1 MIDFTY
7 TSPTEIVFG
16 RDCHKQIGER
26 LKALSGKV
34 MLHYGGSSIKRS
46 GLYDEITASL
56 REAGLPF
63 VELGGVQPNPRLR
76 LVRQG
81 IELCRAEGVDLIL
94 AVGGGS
100 VIDSAKAISLGAPF
114 EGDVWDIYL
123 GKIQPETR
131 LPVATVLTI
140 PAAGSESSPS
150 SVITNEEGWLK
161 RGYTNQIIR
170 PVLSFLNPA
179 LCMTL
184 PEAQIRYGA
193 SDIMAHL
200 MERYFTNTIHVDLSD
215 RLLEG
220 ALRTM
225 LLKLPAVLAD
235 RSDYDTWAEIM
246 WTGTV
251 AHNGVLGMG
260 REEDWASHG
269 IEHELSALYDIAHG
283 AGLSIVFPAW
293 MKYVYKRNVQR
304 FVQFAVRVF
313 GVDLAFDDP
322 EAIALEGIRRLEDFY
337 RSVGLPVRLSEVGI
351 DGSRISEMAEK
362 AAFRGGR
369 LGHFVSLSAQD
380 IEKIYRL
387 AL

>member
-1 MIDFTY
+1 MIDFSY

-16 RDCHKQIGER
+16 RDCHRQAGER
-26 LKALSGKV
+26 LKKLAGKV
-34 MLHYGGSSIKRS
+34 LLHYGGSSIKRS
-46 GLYDEITASL
+46 GLYDEITSSL
-56 REAGLPF
+56 REAGLDF
-63 VELGGVQPNPRLR
+63 VELGGVQPNPRLS

-81 IELCRAEGVDLIL
+81 IKLCRDEGVDWIL

-100 VIDSAKAISLGAPF
+100 VIDSAKAISLGVPF
-114 EGDVWDIYL
+114 DGDVWDIYL
-123 GKIQPETR
+123 GRAQPEAR

-170 PVLSFLNPA
+170 PALSFLNPA

-184 PEAQIRYGA
+184 PDNQIRYGA
-193 SDIMAHL
+193 SDIMTHL
-200 MERYFTNTIHVDLSD
+200 MERYFTNTTHVDLSD

-225 LLKLPAVLAD
+225 LQKLPAVLAD
-235 RSDYDTWAEIM
+235 KTDYDTWAEIM

-251 AHNGVLGMG
+251 AHNGILGMG

-269 IEHELSALYDIAHG
+269 MEHELSALYDIAHG

-293 MKYVYKRNVQR
+293 MKYVYKANVGR

-313 GVDLAFDDP
+313 GVDMAFDDP
-322 EAIALEGIRRLEDFY
+322 EAVAQEGIRRLEDFY
-337 RSVGLPVRLSEVGI
+337 RSAGLPVRLSEVGI
-351 DGSRISEMAEK
+351 DGSRIPEMAEK

-369 LGHFVSLSAQD
+369 LGHFVALTAAD
-380 IEKIYRL
+380 MDKIYRL

>member
-7 TSPTEIVFG
+7 TSPTQIVFG
-16 RDCHKQIGER
+16 RDCHTQVGER
-26 LKALSGKV
+26 LRSMATKV
-34 MLHYGGSSIKRS
+34 LFHYGGGSIKRS
-46 GLYDEITASL
+46 GVYDEIVASL
-56 REAGLPF
+56 KNAGLPY
-63 VELGGVQPNPRLR
+63 VELGGVQPNPRLD
-76 LVRQG
+76 LVHQG
-81 IELCRAEGVDLIL
+81 VDLCRREKVDLIL

-100 VIDSAKAISLGAPF
+100 VIDSAKAIALGVPY
-114 EGDVWDIYL
+114 EGDVWDIYV
-123 GKIQPETR
+123 GKAQPAGR
-131 LPVATVLTI
+131 IPVATVLTI

-150 SVITNEEGWLK
+150 TVITNQAGLLK
-161 RGYTNQIIR
+161 RGYTNQINR
-170 PVLSFLNPA
+170 PVISFLNPA
-179 LCMTL
+179 LCRTL
-184 PEAQIRYGA
+184 PDDQIRYGC

-200 MERYFTNTIHVDLSD
+200 MERYFTNTDHVDLSD

-225 LLKLPAVLAD
+225 RIKLPAILQD
-235 RSDYDTWAEIM
+235 KDDYHTWAEIM

-251 AHNGVLGMG
+251 AHNGILGMG

-293 MKYVYKRNVQR
+293 MKYVYKANRSR

-313 GVDLAFDDP
+313 DVDLPYADP
-322 EAIALEGIRRLEDFY
+322 EAIALQGIRRLEDFY
-337 RSVGLPVRLSEVGI
+337 RSVGLPVRLSDVGI
-351 DGSRISEMAEK
+351 DGSRIEEMAQK

-369 LGHFVSLSAQD
+369 LGHFVSLAPED

>member
-7 TSPTEIVFG
+7 TSPTQIVFG
-16 RDCHKQIGER
+16 RDCHKQAGKL
-26 LKALSGKV
+26 LKPMAGKV
-34 MLHYGGSSIKRS
+34 LLHYGGASIKRS
-46 GLYDEITASL
+46 GLYEDMVASL
-56 REAGLPF
+56 REAGIDF

-76 LVRQG
+76 LVREG
-81 IELCRAEGVDLIL
+81 IQLCRDEGVDLIL

-100 VIDSAKAISLGAPF
+100 VIDSAKAISLGVPYG
-114 EGDVWDIYL
+114 GDVWDIYL
-123 GKIQPETR
+123 GKAEPAGR

-184 PEAQIRYGA
+184 PDEQVRYGC

-200 MERYFTNTIHVDLSD
+200 MERYFTNTAHVDLSD
-215 RLLEG
+215 RMLEG

-225 LLKLPAVLAD
+225 LLMLPAVLAD
-235 RSDYDTWAEIM
+235 KGDYDTWAEVM

-251 AHNGVLGMG
+251 AHNGILGMG

-293 MKYVYKRNVQR
+293 MKYVYKRDVQR

-313 GVDLAFDDP
+313 DVDLAFDDP
-322 EAIALEGIRRLEDFY
+322 EAIALEGIRRLEAFY
-337 RSVGLPVRLSEVGI
+337 TSVGLPTRLEQVGI
-351 DGSRISEMAEK
+351 DGSRIPEMAEK

-369 LGHFVSLSAQD
+369 LGHFVSLTAAD
-380 IEKIYRL
+380 MEKIYAL